1 MLPAVSGILPGNS
14 AGLRVAPSDGRH
26 GRFASCTRAA
36 GNMPAAASRM
46 LALPLLRA
54 KLCQDL
60 VRNVYA
66 ILLKILSS
74 ALRIA
79 IVVAAGLV
87 LLWWFGMR
95 MPGKNVSKAGPLSSD
110 EIALREELRANVQ
123 KLAGEIGERNMW
135 HYAQLNAAADFIED
149 ALSRA
154 GLRTRRDSYELRG
167 QPCHNIE
174 AEIPGNRPEIIV
186 IGAHYD
192 SVFGS
197 PGAND
202 NGTGAAAVLA
212 LAQRFA
218 ARETEQNPPRRP
230 NKTLRVVAFV
240 NEEPP
245 YLLSGEMGSQVY
257 ASRCKGRGDKIS
269 AMISLETIG
278 YFSDAPH
285 SQTYPSPGL
294 GLFYPKIGNFIGFV
308 SNVKSR
314 SLLRRVIAL
323 FRKNAKIPSEGAS
336 LPAFIPGVSW
346 SDQWSFWQHG
356 YPAIMV
362 TDTAPFRYPYYHS
375 SNDKPDKLDYDRFTL
390 VVSGMEKVIE
400 ELAKL

>member
-1 MLPAVSGILPGNS
+1 MPRRVPAV
-14 AGLRVAPSDGRH
+14 LRS
-26 GRFASCTRAA
+26 
-36 GNMPAAASRM
+36 
-46 LALPLLRA
+46 
-54 KLCQDL
+54 L
-60 VRNVYA
+60 VF
-66 ILLKILSS
+66 S
-74 ALRIA
+74 ALRIT
-79 IVVAAGLV
+79 IVVVAILV

-95 MPGKNVSKAGPLSSD
+95 MPGKNVSKAELLSPD
-110 EIALREELRANVQ
+110 EVGLREELRANVQ

-135 HYAQLNAAADFIED
+135 HYVALDAAADFIED
-149 ALSRA
+149 SFSRA
-154 GLRTRRDSYELRG
+154 GLRTRRDSYETRG

-174 AEIPGNRPEIIV
+174 AEIPGNRPKIIV

-202 NGTGAAAVLA
+202 NGTGVAATLA
-212 LAQRFA
+212 LARRFA
-218 ARETEQNPPRRP
+218 SARP
-230 NKTLRVVAFV
+230 KHILRFVAFV

-245 YLLSGEMGSQVY
+245 YFLSGEMGSEVY
-257 ASRCKGRGDKIS
+257 ARRCKERGDKIY

-278 YFSDAPH
+278 YFSDAPN

-294 GLFYPKIGNFIGFV
+294 GMFYPKVGNFIGFV
-308 SNVKSR
+308 SNVHSR
-314 SLLRRVIAL
+314 ALLRRVITL
-323 FRKNAKIPSEGAS
+323 FRENAKIPSEGAS

-375 SNDKPDKLDYDRFTL
+375 SSDTPDKLDYDRFTL
-390 VVSGMEKVIE
+390 VVSGMEKVIQN
-400 ELAKL
+400 LDKL

>member
-1 MLPAVSGILPGNS
+1 VHS
-14 AGLRVAPSDGRH
+14 ATLS
-26 GRFASCTRAA
+26 
-36 GNMPAAASRM
+36 
-46 LALPLLRA
+46 
-54 KLCQDL
+54 
-60 VRNVYA
+60 
-66 ILLKILSS
+66 KIFFS
-74 ALRIA
+74 ALRITIA
-79 IVVAAGLV
+79 VLAVLT
-87 LLWWFGMR
+87 LLWWIGMR
-95 MPGKNVSKAGPLSSD
+95 MPGRNVSKTGPLLPD
-110 EIALREELRANVQ
+110 EVVLREELRANVQ

-149 ALSRA
+149 SFSRA
-154 GLRTRRDSYELRG
+154 GLRIRRDSYDMGG

-174 AEIPGNRPEIIV
+174 AETPGNRQEIIV
-186 IGAHYD
+186 VGAHYD

-202 NGTGAAAVLA
+202 NGSGVAALLA

-218 ARETEQNPPRRP
+218 ARETERRPPRRTP
-230 NKTLRVVAFV
+230 NKTLRFVAFV

-245 YLLSGEMGSQVY
+245 YFLSGEMGSLVY
-257 ASRCKGRGDKIS
+257 ARRCKERGDKIS

-294 GLFYPKIGNFIGFV
+294 GVFYPKVGNFIGFV
-308 SNVKSR
+308 SNVRSR
-314 SLLRRVIAL
+314 TLLRRVIAL
-323 FRKNAKIPSEGAS
+323 FRKHAKIPSEGAS

-375 SNDKPDKLDYDRFTL
+375 SNDTPDKLDYDRFTL
-390 VVSGMEKVIE
+390 VVSGMEKVIKD
-400 ELAKL
+400 LADL

>member
-1 MLPAVSGILPGNS
+1 
-14 AGLRVAPSDGRH
+14 
-26 GRFASCTRAA
+26 
-36 GNMPAAASRM
+36 
-46 LALPLLRA
+46 
-54 KLCQDL
+54 
-60 VRNVYA
+60 
-66 ILLKILSS
+66 LKILSS
-74 ALRIA
+74 AVRVAIA
-79 IVVAAGLV
+79 VVAILV

-149 ALSRA
+149 SFSRV
-154 GLRTRRDSYELRG
+154 GLHTRRDSYQTGG

-174 AEIPGNRPEIIV
+174 AEITGNRPEIIV

-202 NGTGAAAVLA
+202 NGTGVAATLA
-212 LAQRFA
+212 LARRFA
-218 ARETEQNPPRRP
+218 SAKPKQ
-230 NKTLRVVAFV
+230 TLRFVAFV

-245 YLLSGEMGSQVY
+245 YFLSGEMGSQVY
-257 ASRCKGRGDKIS
+257 ARRCKERGDNIS

-278 YFSDAPH
+278 YFSDAPN

-294 GLFYPKIGNFIGFV
+294 GLFYPKVGNFIGFV
-308 SNVKSR
+308 SNVTSR
-314 SLLRRVIAL
+314 ALLRRVIAV
-323 FRKNAKIPSEGAS
+323 FRKQAKIPSEAAS
-336 LPAFIPGVSW
+336 LPAFVPGVSW
-346 SDQWSFWQHG
+346 SDQWSFWQQG

-375 SNDKPDKLDYDRFTL
+375 SNDTPDKLDYDRFTL
-390 VVSGMEKVIE
+390 VVSGMEKVIQ
-400 ELAKL
+400 ELAK

>member
-1 MLPAVSGILPGNS
+1 VILK
-14 AGLRVAPSDGRH
+14 LL
-26 GRFASCTRAA
+26 
-36 GNMPAAASRM
+36 SRT
-46 LALPLLRA
+46 
-54 KLCQDL
+54 
-60 VRNVYA
+60 
-66 ILLKILSS
+66 
-74 ALRIA
+74 LRIT
-79 IVVAAGLV
+79 IVVAAVLV

-95 MPGKNVSKAGPLSSD
+95 MPGKNVSKAGPLSPD

-135 HYAQLNAAADFIED
+135 HYAKLNAAADFIED
-149 ALSRA
+149 SFSRA
-154 GLRTRRDSYELRG
+154 GLRTRRDSYETGG

-174 AEIPGNRPEIIV
+174 AEIPGNGAEIIV

-202 NGTGAAAVLA
+202 NGSGAAAILA
-212 LAQRFA
+212 LAHRFGA
-218 ARETEQNPPRRP
+218 SETEGSAPRRTP
-230 NKTLRVVAFV
+230 NKTLRFVAFV

-245 YLLSGEMGSQVY
+245 YFLSGEMGSQVY
-257 ASRCKGRGDKIS
+257 ARRCKERGDKIS

-278 YFSDAPH
+278 YFSDAPN
-285 SQTYPSPGL
+285 SQIYPSPGL
-294 GLFYPKIGNFIGFV
+294 GLFYPKVGNFIGFV
-308 SNVKSR
+308 SNVQSR
-314 SLLRRVIAL
+314 ALLRHVIGL
-323 FRKNAKIPSEGAS
+323 FRKHAKIPSEAAS

-375 SNDKPDKLDYDRFTL
+375 SNDMPDKLDYDRFTL
-390 VVSGMEKVIE
+390 VVSGMEKVIQ
-400 ELAKL
+400 ELANL